1 MKTKKKINKKKV
13 IGIVAGVV
21 VVLGAAQMVVLGYMG
36 GIGPL
41 KFLRD
46 QRMAKLPGNAEQYH
60 LENVQPL
67 AQSPLQ
73 GMTICFLGSS
83 VTNGS
88 ASMRVSMADYIGKL
102 DGANII
108 KEAVNGTTLAGT
120 GGASYSS
127 RLVNN
132 VDADAKID
140 LLVCQLST
148 NDASQNKPLGEIGGG
163 TDKDSFDRN
172 TVLGGMEYII
182 AYAKETWGC
191 PVVFYTGTKYD
202 SDAYQ
207 AMVDTLPALQEK
219 WGIGVIDLWNDTE
232 MNTVSAEQRAFYMN
246 DNIHPTQ
253 AGYLE
258 WWVPKMQAYLYDFVA
273 RQ

>member
-1 MKTKKKINKKKV
+1 MKTKKKVSKKK
-13 IGIVAGVV
+13 ILGIVAGVV
-21 VVLGAAQMVVLGYMG
+21 VVLGAAQLFVLGYMG

-41 KFLRD
+41 RFLRD
-46 QRMAKLPGNAEQYH
+46 QKMARLSGNAAEYH

-67 AQSPLQ
+67 EQSPLQ

-102 DGANII
+102 DGANVI

-120 GGASYSS
+120 GSSSYGS
-127 RLVNN
+127 RLANR

-140 LLVCQLST
+140 LIICQLST
-148 NDASQNKPLGEIGGG
+148 NDATQKKPLGEISVG
-163 TDKDSFDRN
+163 TDIDSFDRS
-172 TVLGGMEYII
+172 TVIGGMEYII

-191 PVVFYTGTKYD
+191 PVVFYTGVRYD

-207 AMVDTLPALQEK
+207 AMVDSLPALQEK
-219 WGIGVIDLWNDTE
+219 WGIGVIDLWNDAE
-232 MNTVSAEQRAFYMN
+232 MNAVTDEQRAFYMD

-258 WWVPKMQAYLYDFVA
+258 WWVPKMQEYLYDFVA
-273 RQ
+273 QQ